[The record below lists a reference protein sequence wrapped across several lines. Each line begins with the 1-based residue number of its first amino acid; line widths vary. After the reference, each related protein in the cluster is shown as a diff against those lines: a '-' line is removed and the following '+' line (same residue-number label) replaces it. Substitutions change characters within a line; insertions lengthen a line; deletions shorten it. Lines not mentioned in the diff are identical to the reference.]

1 MQTTPV
7 GPLSFGE
14 ILDRAF
20 ALYRHN
26 FAPLFLA
33 ALVPFIPIAIFWI
46 VVAMVLPATE
56 EGMRT
61 ATLME
66 MLILPYTFVAT
77 LLVWGALARLAARA
91 QSGEGIAW
99 SAEYRETFRRFP
111 RLLAVMLLTMLTVTL
126 GLVLLIIPGI
136 LAMIML
142 FAVIPVV
149 MLEDRGPLE
158 AMRRSRELASN
169 AWGRIL
175 AVLLVVMIITAIPS
189 FAVGAASVVGA
200 MYDLAQSDG
209 AATVGVGLAV
219 NQVLATL
226 VSALVAPLFSLVL
239 VTLYFDR
246 RVRLE
251 GLDLEMDEE
260 QLPSHA

>member
-26 FAPLFLA
+26 FSTMYVA
-33 ALVPFIPIAIFWI
+33 ALVPFLPVALFWI
-46 VVAMVLPATE
+46 GAAMVLPATE
-56 EGMRT
+56 EGMER
-61 ATLME
+61 ATSLE
-66 MLILPYTFVAT
+66 LLILPYTFLAT
-77 LLVWGALARLAARA
+77 LLAWGALARLAARA
-91 QSGEGIAW
+91 QRGEAIAW
-99 SAEYRETFRRFP
+99 SDEYRETFRRLP
-111 RLLAVMLLTMLTVTL
+111 RLIAVTLLSLVVITVGVMLLL
-126 GLVLLIIPGI
+126 IPGI

-149 MLEDRGPLE
+149 VLEDRGAVE
-158 AMRRSRELASN
+158 AMRRSRELAKNS
-169 AWGRIL
+169 WGRIF
-175 AVLLVVMIITAIPS
+175 AIQVVVLMITSIP
-189 FAVGAASVVGA
+189 AMALGAAGVAGA

-209 AATVGVGLAV
+209 AAAVGMGLAV
-219 NQVLATL
+219 NQVLSTL

-251 GLDLEMDEE
+251 GLDLELDAEP
-260 QLPSHA
+260 LPTHA